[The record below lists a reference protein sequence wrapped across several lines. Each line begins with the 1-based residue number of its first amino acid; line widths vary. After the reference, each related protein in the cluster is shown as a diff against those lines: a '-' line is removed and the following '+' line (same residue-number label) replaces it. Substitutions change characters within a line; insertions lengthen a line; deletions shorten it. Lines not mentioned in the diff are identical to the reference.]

1 MPFFA
6 VKLAYDSEV
15 TEASIVVHARDLE
28 EALTMAAQDID
39 WAAANSTGVDGDT
52 YVDAVAQFD
61 TFEAA
66 EKAADGGEALNS
78 EPARLAVPLDW
89 QSAYAKANCAEHL
102 LEALQDVLP
111 YAIAAIGLPRNAWPT
126 DSVILKAERAIAGAT
141 DAGIRADMPTVQRR
155 RIQDLEEFLRGA
167 SRQFLSIAGEAK

>member
-15 TEASIVVHARDLE
+15 TEASIVV
-28 EALTMAAQDID
+28 EAPSLDIALQRATEDID
-39 WAAANSTGVDGDT
+39 WQFADSTGVDGDT
-52 YVDAVAQFD
+52 YVDDVAQFD

-66 EKAADGGEALNS
+66 EQSLDRADFHLEA
-78 EPARLAVPLDW
+78 ARLPVPLDW

-111 YAIAAIGLPRNAWPT
+111 YAIAAIGRPREAWPT
-126 DSVILKAERAIAGAT
+126 DSVILKAERAMAGAV
-141 DAGIRADMPTVQRR
+141 DAGIRADMPTVQRH
-155 RIQDLEEFLRGA
+155 RIQELEEFLRGA
-167 SRQFLSIAGEAK
+167 SRQFLSIAGTVK

>member
-6 VKLAYDSEV
+6 VKLAFDSEV
-15 TEASIVVHARDLE
+15 TETTVICNAPNLE
-28 EALTMAAQDID
+28 AALKDAAETVD
-39 WAAANSTGVDGDT
+39 WVEGADRSSVDGDT

-66 EKAADGGEALNS
+66 EAAADRADLGG
-78 EPARLAVPLDW
+78 EPARLLVPLEW
-89 QSAYAKANCAEHL
+89 QSAYAKAECAEHL